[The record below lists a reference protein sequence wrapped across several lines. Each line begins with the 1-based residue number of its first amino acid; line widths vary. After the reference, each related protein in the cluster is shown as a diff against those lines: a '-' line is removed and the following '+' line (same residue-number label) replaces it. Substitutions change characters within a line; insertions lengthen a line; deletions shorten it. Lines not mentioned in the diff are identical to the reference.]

1 MYNPTIMNM
10 KFLVITGMTL
20 VGFVLSLALT
30 FIIDNTFLRL
40 PITILLIVLIVSS
53 TRKILKYLSLNQ
65 GTRHEEVSD
74 YFGYE
79 SCQSY
84 KKEDDTSSHLVTS
97 SYVTDLTVVTVRS
110 ISLKIHE
117 SSHNLK
123 KREGAESCSSSL
135 TPSSVSHLP

>member
-53 TRKILKYLSLNQ
+53 TRKILKYLSLN
-65 GTRHEEVSD
+65 
-74 YFGYE
+74 
-79 SCQSY
+79 
-84 KKEDDTSSHLVTS
+84 
-97 SYVTDLTVVTVRS
+97 
-110 ISLKIHE
+110 
-117 SSHNLK
+117 
-123 KREGAESCSSSL
+123 
-135 TPSSVSHLP
+135 